1 MGENTSE
8 NCVVGEAA
16 VGEHHHATQSGL
28 GEELEGDGGEVSDV
42 VDSDEELDYGYAKDD
57 GSDSESGDGEG
68 SDREGGNGE
77 DEVGPEDGEEIWEDE
92 SGDGYALL

>member
-28 GEELEGDGGEVSDV
+28 GEELEGDGGEVSEV
-42 VDSDEELDYGYAKDD
+42 VDSDEELDYGSLATH
-57 GSDSESGDGEG
+57 GGDRRIFRRSRQRLGLK
-68 SDREGGNGE
+68 
-77 DEVGPEDGEEIWEDE
+77 P
-92 SGDGYALL
+92 